1 MSPKFMFAVAV
12 AALGLSA
19 GQAFAESEGS
29 GDPFPF
35 GVAQQVAVSRSFVAD
50 TGSATY
56 PQPTGN
62 ASQPSSLPRLEPVFG
77 SEAPV
82 QTASSLPR
90 DFENGSLAYVQAQ
103 SLDRYL
109 SRRSER
115 RRHLEAGVPPPKS

>member
-1 MSPKFMFAVAV
+1 MSPKFMFAVVV

-35 GVAQQVAVSRSFVAD
+35 RVVQQVAVGRSFVAD
-50 TGSATY
+50 TGSAAY
-56 PQPTGN
+56 PQSTVN
-62 ASQPSSLPRLEPVFG
+62 ASQPSSLARLEPVAG
-77 SEAPV
+77 SEALV

-90 DFENGSLAYVQAQ
+90 DFENGSLADVQAQ

-109 SRRSER
+109 ARRSDR
-115 RRHLEAGVPPPKS
+115 KNHLEAGVLPPKS

>member
-1 MSPKFMFAVAV
+1 MSSKFMFAVAV

-35 GVAQQVAVSRSFVAD
+35 RVVQQVAVGRSFVAD

-62 ASQPSSLPRLEPVFG
+62 ANQLSSLPRLEPVVG
-77 SEAPV
+77 SEALV

-90 DFENGSLAYVQAQ
+90 DFENGSLAAVQAQ

-109 SRRSER
+109 ARRLER
-115 RRHLEAGVPPPKS
+115 KRHLEAGVPPPKG